1 MVEVLLVSPLV
12 FLGCNLAFLLAIF
25 PSLLAKSPRL
35 VIADYDYRLISG
47 EILHPKEGEASAR
60 GDGAGGSQEDPAVKS
75 PKQPF
80 QCRHIQKHD
89 DKP

>member
-25 PSLLAKSPRL
+25 PSLLAKSPTL

-75 PKQPF
+75 PEQLF